1 MAPAMR
7 APPPCRNSPCATGRQ
22 AGWLA
27 RPHWPVR
34 WRLSTIWGQVQCAT
48 PWGSAPVSPR
58 ITRPPRLGDG
68 TETVAWGPPDTRSHQ
83 VRLPWG
89 GGFPGSLHAGGPRRA
104 GYRDPCLARR
114 ARKAVQTVSGDPRM
128 DHRQSGHLV
137 RHEVRRS
144 RHSGQT
150 WCLWQD
156 GLARL
161 ARHEPVIGHHT
172 DPSVWHHGRRVGSVT
187 GLATASTAAAG
198 SRAHGRAR
206 QVGRRRPG

>member
-1 MAPAMR
+1 MVSGGGNRSRGAVVNAHEVTGPAASGAVWGQAGAGRSWGTARPAMRAVQAPATEAKRSGPCILQVAATVSMAPAMR

-104 GYRDPCLARR
+104 GMP
-114 ARKAVQTVSGDPRM
+114 
-128 DHRQSGHLV
+128 
-137 RHEVRRS
+137 
-144 RHSGQT
+144 
-150 WCLWQD
+150 
-156 GLARL
+156 
-161 ARHEPVIGHHT
+161 
-172 DPSVWHHGRRVGSVT
+172 GSV
-187 GLATASTAAAG
+187 
-198 SRAHGRAR
+198 SRTTYSQGGADGVR
-206 QVGRRRPG
+206 